1 MRALGLFLLISA
13 TASVIG
19 CSTPSNTSTTYDR
32 GAMTSAQ
39 RTITGK
45 IVSKRVVTVKGGTGV
60 GSSAGA
66 GIGAIAGG
74 SLGGNDSDSAVG
86 AIAGA
91 VVGGTVGAIAESEVF
106 ATNALEYVV
115 ESDVTGLLTVV
126 MTDSGFE
133 VGDDV
138 FIVMGRTPKL
148 IRKPQ

>member
-1 MRALGLFLLISA
+1 MKKLGLFLLVGM
-13 TASVIG
+13 TALVVG

-32 GAMTSAQ
+32 SAMTSTQ

-74 SLGGNDSDSAVG
+74 NLGGDGSDSAVG

-91 VVGGTVGAIAESEVF
+91 VIGGTVGAIAESEAF
-106 ATNALEYVV
+106 ATDALEYVV
-115 ESDVTGLLTVV
+115 ESNVAGLLTVV

-148 IRKPQ
+148 IRKPK